1 MEYLIQN
8 REPASVFHFFEEICA
23 IPHGSFHEEKIADY
37 LVRFAQARGLFFTRD
52 AMNNVFIKLPAS
64 PDRADEEPILFQGHT
79 DMVCEKN
86 SDVKHDFLTD
96 PLELYLDGDLLRAR
110 GTTLGADDGIA
121 VAMMLALLD
130 GAIPSHPAF
139 ECLFTTA
146 EEVGLDGA
154 KAFDYSQV
162 TATRMMNLDS
172 EELGIVT
179 AGCAGG
185 VRTDLTLSYQ
195 ALPFSG
201 SCLRVC
207 VRGLAGGHSGSEIN
221 RGRANANRLMG
232 RILCGLAK
240 SQNIHLVSLSGGSK
254 DNAIPRECEA
264 TIAVTDAQKA
274 INWLQ
279 AAGKE
284 LAKELCRE
292 DSGFALLVE
301 PAAAPEKMLSFEDT
315 ERALAV
321 LTCAQIGVLEMSKHI
336 DGLVES
342 SRNLGVVRHE
352 EGKLVFVFSSRSSV
366 EAQLDA
372 MQNELDLFA
381 KLTGCAVR
389 HHSRY
394 PGWDYAPDSAI
405 RAAYCKAFQAVTG
418 KEAAVNVIHAGL
430 ECGIIRSHLP
440 NLDMISIGPD
450 MHDIHSPN
458 ETLVLSSVE
467 VFWRVLEEL
476 IASISSKRQEKE

>member
-1 MEYLIQN
+1 MTSKY
-8 REPASVFHFFEEICA
+8 R
-23 IPHGSFHEEKIADY
+23 
-37 LVRFAQARGLFFTRD
+37 
-52 AMNNVFIKLPAS
+52 
-64 PDRADEEPILFQGHT
+64 IL
-79 DMVCEKN
+79 
-86 SDVKHDFLTD
+86 
-96 PLELYLDGDLLRAR
+96 
-110 GTTLGADDGIA
+110 
-121 VAMMLALLD
+121 AMMLALLD

-162 TATRMMNLDS
+162 TATRMLNLDS

-195 ALPFSG
+195 AGPFSG

-264 TIAVTDAQKA
+264 MIAVPDAKKA
-274 INWLQ
+274 TEWLQ

-336 DGLVES
+336 GGLVES

-418 KEAAVNVIHAGL
+418 KEAVVNVIHAGL
-430 ECGIIRSHLP
+430 ECGLFLEKYP
-440 NLDMISIGPD
+440 YLDMVSIGPQ
-450 MHDIHSPN
+450 MYGVHSPQ
-458 ETLVLSSVE
+458 ERLSIPSTERCYAWLHQTLKSL
-467 VFWRVLEEL
+467 
-476 IASISSKRQEKE
+476 